1 VQLSQVR
8 YYIIVISLAVF
19 IFFFYQCSTTKVD
32 VEEDTSILLATNT
45 RPLRDIKYER
55 TAERIERGE
64 YLTNGILKC
73 FVCHSPRDTFQ
84 TGFPPI
90 ESKKGSGAII
100 WEIKPYRMVAPNIT
114 PDKETGAGNWTDDM
128 FARAIR
134 EGIGHDGR
142 ALSLPMYWASFREL
156 SDEDLASVIV
166 YLRSIPAVKNKLPK
180 RKLSLETEK
189 ELQTSSN
196 PLQHG
201 VKSIDL
207 SDPLTR
213 GKYLV
218 KVADCVGCHT
228 GWYKRNPG
236 FFGGGN
242 KLKRIYDTSY
252 VFSSNITPDST
263 GLQSW
268 TPEFFIQLIR
278 TGKHLKLDPVMPWV
292 SYMNMTDDDLKAIL
306 MALKQL
312 PPVNHKVMNEMTPTF
327 CEICEQSHGYGE
339 YNKII
344 ALKPVSFNRSLYP
357 EFAGTYVH
365 RDGYSIEVTLE
376 NKKLYITE
384 GGPKYE
390 LIPVAEN
397 RFEASGF
404 STPVSFKRDATGKVK
419 WLISYWIEEDLFEKK
434 SN

>member
-1 VQLSQVR
+1 MQLSQFR
-8 YYIIVISLAVF
+8 YCFIIVFIAVF
-19 IFFFYQCSTTKVD
+19 IFFFYQCSTTKVEL
-32 VEEDTSILLATNT
+32 EEDTGILLATNT

-100 WEIKPYRMVAPNIT
+100 WETKPYRMVAPNIT

-166 YLRSIPAVKNKLPK
+166 YLKSIPAVKKKLPK

-196 PLQHG
+196 PLQHA

-207 SDPLTR
+207 SDPLT
-213 GKYLV
+213 
-218 KVADCVGCHT
+218 
-228 GWYKRNPG
+228 
-236 FFGGGN
+236 
-242 KLKRIYDTSY
+242 
-252 VFSSNITPDST
+252 
-263 GLQSW
+263 
-268 TPEFFIQLIR
+268 
-278 TGKHLKLDPVMPWV
+278 
-292 SYMNMTDDDLKAIL
+292 
-306 MALKQL
+306 
-312 PPVNHKVMNEMTPTF
+312 
-327 CEICEQSHGYGE
+327 
-339 YNKII
+339 
-344 ALKPVSFNRSLYP
+344 
-357 EFAGTYVH
+357 
-365 RDGYSIEVTLE
+365 
-376 NKKLYITE
+376 
-384 GGPKYE
+384 
-390 LIPVAEN
+390 
-397 RFEASGF
+397 
-404 STPVSFKRDATGKVK
+404 
-419 WLISYWIEEDLFEKK
+419 
-434 SN
+434 